1 MRYDDLCSVTEPL
14 VSVITP
20 SLNHAKFLR
29 ATIESVAAQTFRN
42 FEHVVV
48 DGKSIDGTVEILK
61 EYPHLKWISEPDDNV
76 LDAYQKA
83 LRLARGRYIIQ
94 CCVSDGFLAS
104 GWFEKCV
111 GLLEAEEDVSLVW
124 ALPQYMSEEGA
135 LLRVAFQDFLDD
147 PPPQERDFLAFWLAT
162 KFVLP
167 EGNYCVRAEV
177 LRETFPDGNSSEH
190 YRVHCHLGFM
200 YNFMTR
206 GYCPLFVPE
215 VVSYGRLHT
224 GQRGQRLRAEERPAF
239 RKYVEDVDQYRRRLF
254 RGEIVHAFRDG
265 RSAITSEVDSLAR
278 RRMHRKYWEHQ
289 LLRSRLLRTAPYSLF
304 ARLSV
309 RVNQMFSSRTGG

>member
-1 MRYDDLCSVTEPL
+1 MRYEDLCSVTEPA

-42 FEHVVV
+42 FEHIVV
-48 DGKSIDGTVEILK
+48 DGKSTDGTVEILK

-111 GLLEAEEDVSLVW
+111 GLLEAEKDVSLVW

-147 PPPQERDFLAFWLAT
+147 PPPQKQDFLAFWLAT
-162 KFVLP
+162 KLVLP
-167 EGNYCVRAEV
+167 EGNYCVRADV
-177 LRETFPDGNSSEH
+177 LRETFPDENASDH

-206 GYCPLFVPE
+206 GYCPLFIPE
-215 VVSYGRLHT
+215 VVSYGRLHAA
-224 GQRGQRLRAEERPAF
+224 QRSQRLQAALRPF
-239 RKYVEDVDQYRRRLF
+239 YKKYLQDVELYRKQIF
-254 RGEIVHAFRDG
+254 RGEVLHAFRDG
-265 RSAITSEVDSLAR
+265 GSAVTSEVDAQAR
-278 RRMHRKYWEHQ
+278 DRMRRQYWEHR
-289 LLRSRLLRTAPYSLF
+289 LLRSRLLRTAPYSFF
-304 ARLSV
+304 AKV
-309 RVNQMFSSRTGG
+309 RAKAAEMFSARAGK